1 MPIFAILEHLPVTTT
16 SNLAESLLREL
27 SNINPNPDR
36 STTNLAKSP
45 LRELGTA
52 EQAHVVLIYVG
63 KGRQICGVRRS

>member
-1 MPIFAILEHLPVTTT
+1 MPIFAILEHPPVTTT
-16 SNLAESLLREL
+16 SSLAESLLCEL

-36 STTNLAKSP
+36 STTDLAKSP

-63 KGRQICGVRRS
+63 